1 MVAHVLL
8 AAFWIGAAAM
18 GAERQPM
25 LPVSK
30 PPIVYRF
37 GYTDQYFTDPE
48 YIEQFK
54 AAPPDLLHVGKAVP
68 ITHQWGPVGLYAGEN
83 QYTGS
88 PKNLLIAANVAL
100 LPPEAMGGR
109 IEHIRDMLARYHAIG
124 IHEITPYIALHTLA
138 GDHQKRLGFWKFYD
152 QWAKYEK
159 WAGPRPAHDPFDWLA
174 VDRAGRPLPGACG
187 GASPEYVYS
196 PASLPHVHQPSRLG
210 PMAATARADDC
221 RGRL

>member
-1 MVAHVLL
+1 MAAHALL
-8 AAFWIGAAAM
+8 AALWIGAAAL

-37 GYTDQYFTDPE
+37 GYTDQYFTDPA

-88 PKNLLIAANVAL
+88 PQNLLVAANIAL
-100 LPPEAMGGR
+100 LPPEAMDGR
-109 IEHIRDMLARYHAIG
+109 IERIRDTLARYHAVG
-124 IHEITPYIALHTLA
+124 VREIVPYIALHTLA

-152 QWAKYEK
+152 QWAEYEK
-159 WAGPRPAHDPFDWLA
+159 WAGPRPANTIRSIGWPWIGRA
-174 VDRAGRPLPGACG
+174 VRCPARVAAPRPIILPPCT
-187 GASPEYVYS
+187 VTS
-196 PASLPHVHQPSRLG
+196 PASTIPIGPSG
-210 PMAATARADDC
+210 SAGSC
-221 RGRL
+221 R